1 MRKLII
7 LFLLFSFSGIY
18 SQQIVQTYTDR
29 CTGATKVF
37 TVQLGG
43 STVITFYDRSKVFT
57 SAEFQNGA
65 LQTWL
70 EQTYQY
76 WKNLSQC
83 STNQSNSTNTTNTT
97 SNATSSSNTA
107 SKTLLT
113 IIVVHLTLAHQE
125 VLEIAAEEETPVE
138 DLVIQEEDLEI
149 AVVEDLTE
157 VTAVAVTEEE
167 TLVAVEMEEDE
178 PV

>member
-65 LQTWL
+65 LTNVVR
-70 EQTYQY
+70 T
-76 WKNLSQC
+76 NLS
-83 STNQSNSTNTTNTT
+83 
-97 SNATSSSNTA
+97 
-107 SKTLLT
+107 
-113 IIVVHLTLAHQE
+113 I
-125 VLEIAAEEETPVE
+125 LEE
-138 DLVIQEEDLEI
+138 LKS
-149 AVVEDLTE
+149 
-157 VTAVAVTEEE
+157 
-167 TLVAVEMEEDE
+167 MFY
-178 PV
+178 

>member
-1 MRKLII
+1 MRKLTI
-7 LFLLFSFSGIY
+7 LFLLFLFSSGYIY

-43 STVITFYDRSKVFT
+43 STVVTFYDRSKVFT
-57 SAEFQNGA
+57 SAEFQNGT

-76 WKNLSQC
+76 WKNLSAC
-83 STNQSNSTNTTNTT
+83 STNQSNTTNTTNTT

-107 SKTLLT
+107 SNNATNNN
-113 IIVVHLTLAHQE
+113 ISSSNS
-125 VLEIAAEEETPVE
+125 
-138 DLVIQEEDLEI
+138 
-149 AVVEDLTE
+149 
-157 VTAVAVTEEE
+157 
-167 TLVAVEMEEDE
+167 
-178 PV
+178 

>member
-97 SNATSSSNTA
+97 S
-107 SKTLLT
+107 KRYK
-113 IIVVHLTLAHQE
+113 Q
-125 VLEIAAEEETPVE
+125 
-138 DLVIQEEDLEI
+138 
-149 AVVEDLTE
+149 
-157 VTAVAVTEEE
+157 
-167 TLVAVEMEEDE
+167 
-178 PV
+178 